1 LSKFIPVEPGILKS
15 WNKTEKRFIYYLDY
29 YDEHGERKRPSTGT
43 GSLTFAR
50 ELLINRKDEIAKRK
64 KLPDRYIP
72 KVKFSDFVDNEYIA
86 IHVRGSKYEAN
97 IKGICK
103 KLKNYFGDKFLHEI
117 NSRMVEVYKKERIET
132 VRIIREEKKKIAENT
147 INNELNTLSGIFT
160 KAIKW
165 GKALINP
172 VHKVK
177 RFRSKERKRILEQWE
192 QEALIIASGKEKK
205 APHLQAMV
213 IFDLYTG
220 LRKEELLNLKWSD
233 VDFVNEQM
241 HVRAEIAKYNKDR
254 YIDLTIQ
261 ALTVLRSLPQR
272 GEYVFCDKQGNP
284 FKNFRRSFESSVT
297 RAKLKD
303 VVIHDLRRTYG
314 SNCIMA
320 GVSLATVQK
329 WMGHSSINTTIK
341 HYGHLAE
348 SFRKE
353 EVKKLEGRMDTCMD
367 TWLKDFTEEAYKSLK
382 NMVPPAGIEP
392 ATPGLNLWH
401 IILLSCFC
409 ISMNITITD
418 YGSNLH

>member
-1 LSKFIPVEPGILKS
+1 MAIFKKFNRTDNHEV
-15 WNKTEKRFIYYLDY
+15 YYIDY
-29 YDEHGERKRPSTGT
+29 YDENGIRQRECT
-43 GSLTFAR
+43 GSSSYTFAK
-50 ELLINRKDEIAKRK
+50 ELFIRRKDEVAQRK
-64 KLPDRYIP
+64 KLPERYMP
-72 KVKFSDFVDNEYIA
+72 KIKFSDFVDSDYIP
-86 IHVRGSKYEAN
+86 IHAKGSKYEAN

-117 NSRMVEVYKKERIET
+117 NSRMVEIYKKDRM
-132 VRIIREEKKKIAENT
+132 EKVADNT

-160 KAIKW
+160 KAIEW

-172 VHKVK
+172 VHKVN
-177 RFRSKERKRILEQWE
+177 RFRIKERKRILDQRE
-192 QEALIIASGKEKK
+192 QELLIVACGQEKK

-220 LRKEELLNLKWSD
+220 LRKEELLSLERSD
-233 VDFVNEQM
+233 VDFENKQI

-261 ALTVLRSLPQR
+261 ALTVLRSLSEKS
-272 GEYVFCDKQGNP
+272 EYVFCDAQGRP
-284 FKNFRRSFESSVT
+284 FKNFRRSFESAVT

-314 SNCIMA
+314 SNCVMA

-329 WMGHSSINTTIK
+329 WMGHASINTTIK
-341 HYGHLAE
+341 HYGHLTQ

-353 EVKKLEGRMDTCMD
+353 EIKKLEGRMDTCMD
-367 TWLKDFTEEAYKSLK
+367 TWLKDFTEEACKSLK

-392 ATPGLNLWH
+392 AAPGLGNLCS
-401 IILLSCFC
+401 ILLS
-409 ISMNITITD
+409 
-418 YGSNLH
+418 